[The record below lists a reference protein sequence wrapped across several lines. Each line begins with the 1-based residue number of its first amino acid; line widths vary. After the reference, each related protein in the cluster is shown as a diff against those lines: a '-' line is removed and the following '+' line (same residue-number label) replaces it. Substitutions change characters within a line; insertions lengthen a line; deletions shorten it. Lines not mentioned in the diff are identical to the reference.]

1 MPGRER
7 RATFW
12 VGPLTFLV
20 HLAGVSPGLV
30 GSLVDDAMYVAMGTS
45 LAQDG
50 SGILIRPAA
59 TTQRKPASVLFGRVV
74 HRGTPVSIDEA
85 QGLAVAQRLVR
96 RGAP

>member
-1 MPGRER
+1 MTLSAKRQVVLPADLCRQMALQPGSSVE
-7 RATFW
+7 
-12 VGPLTFLV
+12 V
-20 HLAGVSPGLV
+20 
-30 GSLVDDAMYVAMGTS
+30 S

-59 TTQRKPASVLFGRVV
+59 TTPRKPASVLFGRVV
-74 HRGTPVSIDEA
+74 HRGTPVPIDEA